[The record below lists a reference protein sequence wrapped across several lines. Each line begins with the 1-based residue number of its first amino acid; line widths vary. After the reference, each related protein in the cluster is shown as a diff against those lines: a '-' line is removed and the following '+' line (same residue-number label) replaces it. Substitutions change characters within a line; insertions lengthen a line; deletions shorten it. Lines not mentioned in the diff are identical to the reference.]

1 MKDDGLINGGKIK
14 VSIMSP
20 EERAVWLASKN
31 APDGMMLVTE
41 GEWGRVMSA
50 LKTEHAVRVGH
61 EAGIGLLIMI
71 LGEYYKTEPD
81 LRNAVG
87 AAVFDAERF
96 KKGVDLALP
105 NLRAML
111 DKLDKAIVRVNTN
124 PISANIDLLDV
135 SSRLGEVIKLLSDAK
150 DMRRDRGKTTTLGG

>member
-1 MKDDGLINGGKIK
+1 MTNGEPINGAPKLP
-14 VSIMSP
+14 SMTP
-20 EERAVWLASKN
+20 DERALWLASKG
-31 APDGMMLVTE
+31 APEEMMLVTTA
-41 GEWGRVMSA
+41 EWGRVMRA
-50 LKTEHAVRVGH
+50 LKAEHAVRTGH

-87 AAVFDAERF
+87 AVVFDAERF
-96 KKGVDLALP
+96 KKCVDLALP

-135 SSRLGEVIKLLSDAK
+135 SSRLGEVIKLMSDAK
-150 DMRRDRGKTTTLGG
+150 DMRRDRGKTQTLGG